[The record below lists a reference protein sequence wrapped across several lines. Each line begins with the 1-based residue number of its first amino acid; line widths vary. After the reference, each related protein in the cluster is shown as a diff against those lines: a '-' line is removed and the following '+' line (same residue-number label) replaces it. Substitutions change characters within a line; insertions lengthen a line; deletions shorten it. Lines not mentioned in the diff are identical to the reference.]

1 MHEDLFSHPAK
12 AEQQAATTRTAD
24 ADTPT
29 EPGTEPAAMP
39 VFSHQGK

>member
-1 MHEDLFSHPAK
+1 MHENLFSHPAK
-12 AEQQAATTRTAD
+12 AEQQATTRTAD

-29 EPGTEPAAMP
+29 EAGTEAAAMP